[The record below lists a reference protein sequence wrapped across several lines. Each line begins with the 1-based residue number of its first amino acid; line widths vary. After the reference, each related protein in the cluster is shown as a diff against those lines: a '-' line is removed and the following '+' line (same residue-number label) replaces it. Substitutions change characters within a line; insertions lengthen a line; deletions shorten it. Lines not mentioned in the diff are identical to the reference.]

1 MEDTFR
7 RNWRAAA
14 LPLVFTA
21 IVIGSALGF
30 AFS

>member
-7 RNWRAAA
+7 SSWRSFG
-14 LPLVFTA
+14 LPLILTI

>member
-7 RNWRAAA
+7 SNLRSIA
-14 LPLVFTA
+14 LPLILTA
-21 IVIGSALGF
+21 IIVGAALGF

>member
-7 RNWRAAA
+7 NNWRSIV

-21 IVIGSALGF
+21 IVVGAALGF
-30 AFS
+30 AFA